1 MSLNSPEQ
9 IAQVLVQEWSELLP
23 DAQVDAD
30 SNIFSLGAHSLM
42 IGRVASRCRSR
53 HGLDLEFAAFF
64 EHPVIRDLARSVGER
79 ATAV

>member
-1 MSLNSPEQ
+1 MSLIGPEQ
-9 IAQVLVQEWSELLP
+9 IEQILVQEWSELLP
-23 DAQVDAD
+23 EAAVDAE

-64 EHPVIRDLARSVGER
+64 EFPVIRDLARSVGEP
-79 ATAV
+79 AAAS